1 VLRDAEGSIYGG
13 YLDVAWSSSGAWASS
28 AAAFLF
34 AIASSKAPAVMP
46 LKMPLKGTGN
56 SQAGYCHAGQGP
68 TFGSGND
75 LRVSADGRAACAI
88 GGTYAVGA
96 AGATLSSTSPV
107 AVAAMEVW
115 QLSDA

>member
-1 VLRDAEGSIYGG
+1 MLRDAEGSIYGG

-34 AIASSKAPAVMP
+34 ALASSKAPAVMP

-75 LRVSADGRAACAI
+75 LRFALGYAGCLLSLVQAPEAAAPRGLRRAAC
-88 GGTYAVGA
+88 GGG
-96 AGATLSSTSPV
+96 
-107 AVAAMEVW
+107 
-115 QLSDA
+115 